1 MRTTLVTIV
10 NNRGRQISRIN
21 KHKKSRKKGLTLP
34 PDSDRIAKLS
44 QRDGAE
50 KAQKAARKREKSWRG
65 KAAGAKRERKNL
77 EKRWKK
83 FLTKRTRC
91 DTIIW
96 LSQTRSGQKRKR
108 FWKKSEKVLDK
119 AKRVWYN
126 KKARTE
132 TRRALRTLKIKQRID
147 KETCNSLR
155 NLLNSKV
162 LKRKRTT
169 RLFQKEKAGVNFEHK
184 RSEIGFKI
192 CESKS

>member
-44 QRDGAE
+44 QRDGVE

-65 KAAGAKRERKNL
+65 KAAGAKRERK
-77 EKRWKK
+77 KSWKK
-83 FLTKRTRC
+83 MKKVLDKANSMWYNNMAVANAERSKTKK
-91 DTIIW
+91 I
-96 LSQTRSGQKRKR
+96 L
-108 FWKKSEKVLDK
+108 KKSEKVLDK

-132 TRRALRTLKIKQRID
+132 TRRAHRTLKIKQRID

-155 NLLNSKV
+155 ICLTAKYSKENEQHGYF
-162 LKRKRTT
+162 KK
-169 RLFQKEKAGVNFEHK
+169 KKAGVNFEHK

>member
-1 MRTTLVTIV
+1 MCKASIILKWLK
-10 NNRGRQISRIN
+10 N
-21 KHKKSRKKGLTLP
+21 RKKRLTLACRC
-34 PDSDRIAKLS
+34 DRIAKLS

-65 KAAGAKRERKNL
+65 KAAGAKRERK
-77 EKRWKK
+77 KSWKK
-83 FLTKRTRC
+83 MKKVLDKANSMWYNNMAVANAERSKTKK
-91 DTIIW
+91 I
-96 LSQTRSGQKRKR
+96 L
-108 FWKKSEKVLDK
+108 KKSEKVLDK